1 MDLHLAA
8 RGVTAVTPDI
18 LGTLKQS
25 TGYTVDANYKQ
36 VPAFAVSTGMIQVQG
51 ITAKETAQVPA
62 KNQNDVLRKVYLEG
76 DWSAVAR
83 ASLKGGDIFE
93 FGNFSWLVVQVTET
107 WPDWCSVIV
116 AQTTLLAHPA

>member
-8 RGVTAVTPDI
+8 RGVTVVTPDI
-18 LGTLKQS
+18 LATLRQS
-25 TGYTVDANYKQ
+25 SGYTTDAAGKQ
-36 VPAFAVSTGMIQVQG
+36 HPTSTTATGMIQVQG

-83 ASLKGGDIFE
+83 ASMKGGDIFE
-93 FGNFSWLVVQVTET
+93 FGGFSWLVVQITET

-116 AQTTLLAHPA
+116 AQTHLLA